1 MKGNAFFGIGQM
13 PIFKHFN
20 FVHTNSVVLQNG
32 LVLGL
37 SYPEKMSPNIQTY
50 KNYLIEMTLDI
61 FILGIFIDV
70 QKSAL

>member
-1 MKGNAFFGIGQM
+1 MGQM

-20 FVHTNSVVLQNG
+20 FVHTNPGVLQNG

-37 SYPEKMSPNIQTY
+37 SYPKIKMSPKIQTY

-70 QKSAL
+70 KKSAL